1 MAGIYLKLIQNWRIG
16 NMVRIRKIDESKYSI
31 VIEDQEGVVISTN
44 LTKSDMENLI
54 REALSAISPK
64 ITLKNPK
71 LGVTR

>member
-1 MAGIYLKLIQNWRIG
+1 
-16 NMVRIRKIDESKYSI
+16 MVRIRKIDESKYSI
-31 VIEDQEGVVISTN
+31 VIEDPEGVVISTN
-44 LTKSDMENLI
+44 LSKSDMENLI

>member
-1 MAGIYLKLIQNWRIG
+1 
-16 NMVRIRKIDESKYSI
+16 MVRIRKIDESKYSI

>member
-1 MAGIYLKLIQNWRIG
+1 
-16 NMVRIRKIDESKYSI
+16 MVRIRKIDESKYSI

-71 LGVTR
+71 FGVTR